1 MKKLASVVFVA
12 LSLAAVS
19 GVAAPAASAT
29 DSVVVRVMSCSLNGG
44 VVTVPSGVPIAI
56 HGIGYAQGT
65 QGLLRDFLLKQQT
78 TLTIVRNGTS
88 TVYDLS
94 GEWGPVQQLDK
105 HNWQSWLPDIELGI
119 SLAPGESI
127 LATWD
132 MTFEQ
137 PLLVAYPPVGPSG
150 ENGPFLIR
158 EDGPYSCLITAE

>member
-1 MKKLASVVFVA
+1 MKKLVIGA
-12 LSLAAVS
+12 LAVLTLAAVS
-19 GVAAPAASAT
+19 GAAAPAASAT
-29 DSVVVRVMSCSLNGG
+29 DSVVVRVIGCSLNGG
-44 VVTVPSGVPIAI
+44 AVTVPSGVPIAI

-78 TLTIVRNGTS
+78 TLTIVRNETS

-94 GEWGPVQQLDK
+94 DEWGPVQQLDK
-105 HNWQSWLPDIELGI
+105 HNWQSGLSDIELGI

-150 ENGPFLIR
+150 ENGPFLTR
-158 EDGPYSCLITAE
+158 EDGPFSCLITAE